1 MFTPS
6 PVFSQNYPII
16 YQNYPI
22 SSQNYP
28 VMIYN
33 PTKPDLILLS
43 SIILETCSTIMTK
56 KTLNYRLWFI
66 PFYVG
71 YGLSFYMFP
80 KSLSKFSLSSAYNI
94 WCGVG
99 ILLTLI
105 FDNIIYKEYISIKK
119 LLGSLIIIYGIK
131 LSH

>member
-1 MFTPS
+1 MFNPN
-6 PVFSQNYPII
+6 PIISQNYPII
-16 YQNYPI
+16 P
-22 SSQNYP
+22 QNYP

-33 PTKPDLILLS
+33 PVKSDLILLT
-43 SIILETCSTIMTK
+43 SIILETCSTIMIK
-56 KTLNYRLWFI
+56 KTLNNRLWFI
-66 PFYVG
+66 PVYLG

>member
-1 MFTPS
+1 MFNPN
-6 PVFSQNYPII
+6 PIISQNYPII
-16 YQNYPI
+16 P
-22 SSQNYP
+22 QNYP

-33 PTKPDLILLS
+33 PVKSDLILLT
-43 SIILETCSTIMTK
+43 SIILETCSTIMIK
-56 KTLNYRLWFI
+56 KTLNNRLWFI
-66 PFYVG
+66 PVYVG

>member
-1 MFTPS
+1 MFYPNPITY
-6 PVFSQNYPII
+6 QNYPII
-16 YQNYPI
+16 SQNYPI

-28 VMIYN
+28 IMIYN
-33 PTKPDLILLS
+33 PTKPDLILLT
-43 SIILETCSTIMTK
+43 SIILETCSTIMIK
-56 KTLNYRLWFI
+56 KTLNNKLWFI
-66 PFYVG
+66 PVYVG

-105 FDNIIYKEYISIKK
+105 FDNIIYKEFISIKK
-119 LLGSLIIIYGIK
+119 LVGSLIIIYGIK

>member
-1 MFTPS
+1 MFNLN
-6 PVFSQNYPII
+6 PVISQNYPVIS
-16 YQNYPI
+16 QNYPVI
-22 SSQNYP
+22 SQNYP

-33 PTKPDLILLS
+33 PSKPDLILLS
-43 SIILETCSTIMTK
+43 SIILETCSTIMIK
-56 KTLNYRLWFI
+56 KTLKNKIWFI
-66 PFYVG
+66 PVYIG

-80 KSLSKFSLSSAYNI
+80 KSLTKFSLSSAYNI

-131 LSH
+131 LTR

>member
-1 MFTPS
+1 MFNYNLILN
-6 PVFSQNYPII
+6 QNSYR
-16 YQNYPI
+16 I

-28 VMIYN
+28 IMIYN
-33 PTKPDLILLS
+33 PTKPDVILLS
-43 SIILETCSTIMTK
+43 SIILETCSTIMIK
-56 KTLNYRLWFI
+56 KTLNNRLWFI
-66 PFYVG
+66 PVYAG

-80 KSLSKFSLSSAYNI
+80 KSLTKFSLSSAYNI

-131 LSH
+131 LSN